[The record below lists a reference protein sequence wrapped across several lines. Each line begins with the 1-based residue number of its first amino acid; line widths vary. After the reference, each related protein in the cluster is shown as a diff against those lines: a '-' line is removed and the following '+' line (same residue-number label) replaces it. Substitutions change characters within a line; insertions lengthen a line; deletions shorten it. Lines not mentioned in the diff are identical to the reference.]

1 MKGMEHDIFIVI
13 LFLIAAILIML
24 FFAGFIKVDLTKF
37 SPL

>member
-1 MKGMEHDIFIVI
+1 MKGMEYDIVI
-13 LFLIAAILIML
+13 VIAFLILAIMILL